1 VAIFKTKQKELN
13 DKEKIDAYR
22 KEADSLNLDD
32 LTQSL
37 DLIIKANGDIV
48 QSLYDAKPTLGIGEV
63 YIESLLIKII
73 ITSKSIL
80 QLSNGTNISTIN
92 HPNEIQLIDRTSLYI
107 LARSLIEAF
116 LTLEYLYFNN
126 LNREEQIFRYNL
138 WRISGF
144 QSRQNYSENMKIE
157 FVKKLESE
165 KKEIEKLKNEI
176 QQTEYYS
183 KLKKQDLW
191 KLDNFGLPRVL
202 SWSKLLENSILKSSL
217 FSKVYGLYSNY
228 AHSEFIS
235 VIQINEGN
243 LGKSNEFNIS
253 SSINTL
259 NIVRTLNCV
268 SILLLTEKFDCA
280 KEAYDKLDQNLK
292 FTIEFWNKFARK

>member
-1 VAIFKTKQKELN
+1 LN
-13 DKEKIDAYR
+13 NKEKIDAYR
-22 KEADSLNLDD
+22 KEADSLNLET

-37 DLIIKANGDIV
+37 DLIIKANGDVV
-48 QSLYDAKPTLGIGEV
+48 QSLYETKPTLGIGEV
-63 YIESLLIKII
+63 YIETLLIKII

-80 QLSNGTNISTIN
+80 QLSNGTNLSTIN
-92 HPNEIQLIDRTSLYI
+92 HPNQMQLIDRSSLYI
-107 LARSLIEAF
+107 LTRSLIEAL
-116 LTLEYLYFNN
+116 LTLEYLYFNT
-126 LNREEQIFRYNL
+126 LTREEQIFRYNL

-144 QSRQNYSENMKIE
+144 KSRQNYSENMKIE

-191 KLDNFGLPRVL
+191 KLDNFGLPRIL
-202 SWSKLLENSILKSSL
+202 SWSKLLENSILKTSL
-217 FSKVYGLYSNY
+217 YSKVYDLYSNY

-235 VIQINEGN
+235 VIQIKEGN

-253 SSINTL
+253 TTITTL
-259 NIVRTLNCV
+259 NNVRAINCV
-268 SILLLTEKFDCA
+268 AIILLTEKYDCA
-280 KEAYDKLDQNLK
+280 KEAYNKLDQNLK
-292 FTIEFWNKFARK
+292 FTIEFWNKFARE

>member
-1 VAIFKTKQKELN
+1 MN
-13 DKEKIDAYR
+13 NKEKIDAYR
-22 KEADSLNLDD
+22 KEADSLNLET

-37 DLIIKANGDIV
+37 DLIIKANGDVV
-48 QSLYDAKPTLGIGEV
+48 QSLYETKPTLGIGEV
-63 YIESLLIKII
+63 YIETLLIKII

-80 QLSNGTNISTIN
+80 QLSNGTNLSTIN
-92 HPNEIQLIDRTSLYI
+92 HPNQMQLIDRSSLYI
-107 LARSLIEAF
+107 LTRSLIEAL
-116 LTLEYLYFNN
+116 LTLEYLYFNT
-126 LNREEQIFRYNL
+126 LTREEQIFRYNL

-144 QSRQNYSENMKIE
+144 KSRQNYSENMKIE

-191 KLDNFGLPRVL
+191 KLDNFGLPRIL
-202 SWSKLLENSILKSSL
+202 SWSKLLENSILKTSL
-217 FSKVYGLYSNY
+217 YSKVYDLYSNY

-235 VIQINEGN
+235 VIQIKEGN

-253 SSINTL
+253 TTITTL
-259 NIVRTLNCV
+259 NNVRAINCV
-268 SILLLTEKFDCA
+268 AIILLTEKYDCA
-280 KEAYDKLDQNLK
+280 KEAYNKLDQNLK
-292 FTIEFWNKFARK
+292 FTIEFWNKFARE

>member
-1 VAIFKTKQKELN
+1 MN

-22 KEADSLNLDD
+22 KEADSLNLET

-37 DLIIKANGDIV
+37 DLIIKANGDVV
-48 QSLYDAKPTLGIGEV
+48 QSLYETKPTLGIGEV
-63 YIESLLIKII
+63 YIETLLIKII

-80 QLSNGTNISTIN
+80 QLSNGTNLSTIN
-92 HPNEIQLIDRTSLYI
+92 HPNQMQLIDRSSLYV
-107 LARSLIEAF
+107 LTRSLIEAL

-126 LNREEQIFRYNL
+126 LTREEQIFRYNL

-183 KLKKQDLW
+183 KLKKPDLW
-191 KLDNFGLPRVL
+191 KLDNFGLPRIL
-202 SWSKLLENSILKSSL
+202 SWSKLLENSILKTSL

-235 VIQINEGN
+235 VIQIKEGN

-253 SSINTL
+253 TTITTL
-259 NIVRTLNCV
+259 NNVRALNCV
-268 SILLLTEKFDCA
+268 AIILLTEKYDCA